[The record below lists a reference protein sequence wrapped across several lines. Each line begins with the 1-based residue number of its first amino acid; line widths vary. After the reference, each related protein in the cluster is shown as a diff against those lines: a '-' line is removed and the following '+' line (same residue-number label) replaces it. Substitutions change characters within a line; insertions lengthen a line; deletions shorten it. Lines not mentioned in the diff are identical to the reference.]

1 MMLLMR
7 FDGWRS
13 CEGCRRALEQRCH
26 CVGAWSRLLDI
37 GQQHGLADLDLSMVL
52 KEVGWGV
59 LFSIF
64 IIYLGV
70 VRPGI

>member
-1 MMLLMR
+1 
-7 FDGWRS
+7 
-13 CEGCRRALEQRCH
+13 
-26 CVGAWSRLLDI
+26 VGAWSRLLDI